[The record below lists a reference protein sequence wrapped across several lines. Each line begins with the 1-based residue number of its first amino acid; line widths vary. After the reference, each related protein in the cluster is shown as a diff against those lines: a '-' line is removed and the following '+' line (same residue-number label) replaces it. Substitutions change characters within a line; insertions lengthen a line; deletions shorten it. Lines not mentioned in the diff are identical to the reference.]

1 MKTQQRV
8 KVHLHN
14 GEIKRFSVT
23 SLKDLKE
30 ELKITKEIMKY
41 QDDEKDFVLLE
52 KDNDWE
58 EMIAINIE
66 VLVVKVF
73 EGRKEEEKEFLFKNK
88 LIICNSSGMKED
100 VCKKLLIKHNG
111 DLQKLLNEYYLIE
124 GEKQLIKKQVS
135 LNNEEKPEKYYYE
148 LEKKFRNKIIILK
161 SYGMEKRLCLD
172 LLEKHNGNLQKLL
185 NDYNLIKE
193 GNIKSIKKNFFV
205 K

>member
-73 EGRKEEEKEFLFKNK
+73 EGRKEEEKEFLFKKNK

-161 SYGMEKRLCLD
+161 SYGMEKKIMSRFIR
-172 LLEKHNGNLQKLL
+172 K
-185 NDYNLIKE
+185 
-193 GNIKSIKKNFFV
+193 NIMEIYKSY
-205 K
+205 